1 MSDGGDTNAV
11 KDVNISSSSVHSES
25 SETKFSHEEVLRKII
40 GDAIINEAKLRNHT
54 GSGIPDNCGLRG
66 VLWRVLLRYLPLDRT
81 QWDDILQLERG
92 AYEGYKEL
100 FFKRPPIDIEDEASP
115 MIQVSMAVD
124 IVDPKSKHVYM
135 GRHID
140 GTLKGLVKGPHG
152 EPSSS
157 TRLKCHMED
166 LELLEAIIKDVTR
179 TYPDIR
185 WFNGEDADKIQ
196 NIMTNVLF
204 VYAKK
209 NSTVKYV
216 QGMNELLGTM
226 YYVFASDEDKR
237 WGDHA
242 EADTF
247 HCFSKL
253 MSEMED
259 LFIQT
264 KDHTASGIQGRM
276 EEVIRLLTRH
286 DTEVSQVLMDQGISP
301 SFYAIRWLTTLL
313 SREFNLA
320 DTIRLWDSL
329 WTDTDRHTFL
339 SYLCCAMIIEMR
351 EDILK
356 GDFSENLCLL
366 QAYPQSSSCDNLI
379 ALANQLRINDVKDDK
394 MASIQKH
401 EQESSPNSVANRM
414 FHDMMNVVT
423 AVRSG
428 ISKVFEDEV
437 VDERSE
443 KAEQRQ
449 QVEEIPRIKKTDVIN
464 DALRDIGLEV
474 VDGADRLQSFIAHY
488 FTPTN
493 NTVDI
498 MDEDGI
504 MYFDIEEEED
514 DEGVLV
520 NSGLVNR
527 VDDDNDGHGDHDH
540 ELGTIS
546 GGCDNN
552 NALSDAAT
560 VDDNGERVEV
570 TVSNNYRDT
579 VNSDNTN
586 EVSVGS
592 TEISANESNRDR
604 DGYSTMAATGITDDT
619 TDNNNLEKTEENVV
633 SL

>member
-1 MSDGGDTNAV
+1 
-11 KDVNISSSSVHSES
+11 
-25 SETKFSHEEVLRKII
+25 
-40 GDAIINEAKLRNHT
+40 
-54 GSGIPDNCGLRG
+54 
-66 VLWRVLLRYLPLDRT
+66 
-81 QWDDILQLERG
+81 
-92 AYEGYKEL
+92 
-100 FFKRPPIDIEDEASP
+100 
-115 MIQVSMAVD
+115 
-124 IVDPKSKHVYM
+124 
-135 GRHID
+135 
-140 GTLKGLVKGPHG
+140 
-152 EPSSS
+152 
-157 TRLKCHMED
+157 
-166 LELLEAIIKDVTR
+166 
-179 TYPDIR
+179 
-185 WFNGEDADKIQ
+185 
-196 NIMTNVLF
+196 
-204 VYAKK
+204 
-209 NSTVKYV
+209 
-216 QGMNELLGTM
+216 
-226 YYVFASDEDKR
+226 
-237 WGDHA
+237 
-242 EADTF
+242 
-247 HCFSKL
+247 

-394 MASIQKH
+394 MASMQKH